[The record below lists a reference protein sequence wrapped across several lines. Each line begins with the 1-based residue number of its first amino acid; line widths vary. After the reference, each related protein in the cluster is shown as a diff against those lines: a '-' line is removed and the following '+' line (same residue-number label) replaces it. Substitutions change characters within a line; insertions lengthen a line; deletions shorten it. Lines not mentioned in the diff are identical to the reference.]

1 MKNLVE
7 EFVIREYDLL
17 APKVEGFC
25 GCELCRADVLVYALN
40 RLRPHYVAQATGE
53 VLEKVAQQSEQPVA
67 DVSVVLLD
75 GFRKVQAAP
84 RNGHPPAK

>member
-1 MKNLVE
+1 ME

-75 GFRKVQAAP
+75 GFRKVKAAP

>member
-7 EFVIREYDLL
+7 EFVTREYDLL

-25 GCELCRADVLVYALN
+25 GCEMCREDVLVFALN
-40 RLRPHYVAQATGE
+40 RLTPHYVAQRTGE

-75 GFRKVQAAP
+75 GFRKVKAAP
-84 RNGHPPAK
+84 RKGHPPLG